1 MNILA
6 IGAHPDD
13 IEIGCAGTIMQ
24 YKESGAK
31 VFIMV
36 MSDGSFGGN
45 AGTRRMEQ
53 ELSAKIMKV
62 DKIFWGGF
70 KDTKLGY
77 NIQDLINGI
86 EIVLKKVKPSFIFA
100 NHPKDTHQDHRSLAE
115 AVTSAT
121 RNARNVLFY
130 EVPTSIDFSPTV
142 FVDISP
148 FMDRKL
154 KALNAHASQI
164 DKTNI
169 PGLDI
174 SKIGRSA
181 AYFRGIQGRVEYAE
195 GFNPLRLFISI

>member
-13 IEIGCAGTIMQ
+13 IEIGCAGTIMK
-24 YKESGAK
+24 YKEKGAQ
-31 VFIMV
+31 VFIMI
-36 MSDGSFGGN
+36 MSNGSFGGN
-45 AGTRRMEQ
+45 AATRQKEQ

-70 KDTKLGY
+70 RDTRLGY

-86 EIVLKKVKPSFIFA
+86 EIVLKKTKPSFIFT

-121 RNARNVLFY
+121 RNSRNVLFY

-142 FVDISP
+142 FVDIST

-154 KALNAHASQI
+154 KALNAHTSQI
-164 DKTNI
+164 DKTNVA
-169 PGLDI
+169 GLCI
-174 SKIGRSA
+174 SKIAESA
-181 AYFRGIQGRVEYAE
+181 AHFRGTQGRVEYAE